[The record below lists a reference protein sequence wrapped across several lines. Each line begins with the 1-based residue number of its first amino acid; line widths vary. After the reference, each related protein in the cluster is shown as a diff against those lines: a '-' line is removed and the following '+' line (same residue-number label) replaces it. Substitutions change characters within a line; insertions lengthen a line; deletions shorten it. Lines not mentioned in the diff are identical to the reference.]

1 MAKLD
6 PKFMVWEVKDASV
19 STVTGG
25 LQSVSIEDG
34 DTRVSDED
42 GGVVVYEFPPG
53 GADGRFTTNLH
64 MFDLD
69 PPGTVD
75 PCPPRPPLDL
85 IRISDDGLYLAF
97 VIERN
102 ERPSAG
108 KFNFS
113 LSALQTD
120 PRSSMYLIR
129 IKLESPDVLLPV
141 TVGDV
146 CAFGGHDVGVSML
159 GRIPELR
166 VPDRCPGDN
175 LRVRV
180 VSDLHADHCP
190 IELVP
195 GEEDV
200 LVIAGDVSDDQLVS
214 LQIISDYVGRSRSVH
229 VVFVLGNHDY
239 YAGRRGITMADIER
253 FWSTVTLPRFHFLQ
267 DKGVSILGQWF
278 YGATL
283 WTDLNKTDPLTVA
296 IVACGITDFSGAILV
311 DSRSAPIEFRPLH
324 SVSMHLQSRTKMLD
338 FLDRTEGSVVV
349 VTHHLPSMH
358 LVDPKYGTDAMNGAF
373 AATDMAE
380 AIEHPRV
387 ATWIHGHTHTS
398 GDSFRSGV
406 RFVCNPRG
414 YVLNGHAENP
424 AFDAGLIVEV
434 PADVGEPPGCGGHT
448 GATKD

>member
-6 PKFMVWEVKDASV
+6 PKFRVWEVKDTDASV
-19 STVTGG
+19 STVADGLGG
-25 LQSVSIEDG
+25 VSIED
-34 DTRVSDED
+34 DDNDRDDSWTVSTVDS
-42 GGVVVYEFPPG
+42 YEFPPG
-53 GADGRFTTNLH
+53 NADGRFVTNWTVT
-64 MFDLD
+64 DSGRIT
-69 PPGTVD
+69 PPV
-75 PCPPRPPLDL
+75 DL
-85 IRISDDGLYLAF
+85 IRITDDNLYLM
-97 VIERN
+97 VVVK
-102 ERPSAG
+102 RPDTT
-108 KFNFS
+108 KFDFTCQGVD
-113 LSALQTD
+113 LD
-120 PRSSMYLIR
+120 PDEPMHLVRVR
-129 IKLESPDVLLPV
+129 FDTP
-141 TVGDV
+141 
-146 CAFGGHDVGVSML
+146 VGVSAFHSVTIDDLRAFGKHPAGESLL

-166 VPDRCPGDN
+166 VSDRCPGDN

-180 VSDLHADHCP
+180 VSDLHADHFP

-200 LVIAGDVSDDQLVS
+200 LVIAGDVSDDQMVS